1 MVCLFCIHGTGII
14 HRDSREHIEI
24 IIVRYTLIGI
34 SLECQ
39 SNGLQLFTSFLSA
52 SVVHFVTSKIEGRC
66 GTCGILYEDDEYP
79 NPDYMRLNQMP
90 WVAAIKET
98 VESSNDKYFTGTIV
112 SKEYVVTAARVFQYP
127 QPEYYEDN
135 FKVIPGASKR
145 VFDDLNAAFSD
156 PNGVLSV
163 YHISIH
169 PSYNRSGTADV
180 DFDVALLRLRT
191 RLSDHIPSEAGY
203 VYRPICL
210 PLPGI
215 QEDTLL
221 DTMRETTYL
230 GKKDKTKIISKTQ
243 AKKQEFENAFFW
255 LKPKVKR

>member
-1 MVCLFCIHGTGII
+1 M
-14 HRDSREHIEI
+14 EHIETNVN
-24 IIVRYTLIGI
+24 VRFTLIGI
-34 SLECQ
+34 SLKCQ
-39 SNGLQLFTSFLSA
+39 SYGSQLYTSFLSA
-52 SVVHFVTSKIEGRC
+52 SLVHFVTSKIEGRC
-66 GTCGILYEDDEYP
+66 GTCGIENEYVSSHF
-79 NPDYMRLNQMP
+79 NQMP
-90 WVAAIKET
+90 WVVAIRET
-98 VESSNDKYFTGTIV
+98 VKNPAYPSGYTIDHKHFTGTLV
-112 SKEYVVTAARVFQYP
+112 SKEYVVTAARFFKDTP
-127 QPEYYEDN
+127 HPEDYEDN

-145 VFDDLNAAFSD
+145 AFDDPNAAFSD
-156 PNGVLSV
+156 PDSGVLSV

-215 QEDTLL
+215 QEDTLV